1 MRLIYSFLLL
11 PIFIILAH
19 LVSIFSSKIRKPL
32 FARYKVLNNID
43 KAKINTTKGTVV
55 IHSSS
60 MGEFEHIKP
69 LIKSIKET
77 FSLNIVV
84 TFFSPSGYENVK
96 KFEGVDLFLY
106 LPFDFIFQWSQ
117 VYRKLN
123 AKMLIISKHDV
134 WPNQIKAAKKYG
146 VNSILVNA
154 SIGSKS
160 SRTSLIS
167 RILLSNAYRNLDR
180 MFVISAEDSSR
191 FVKAFKCKNIDI
203 AGDTKFDQVLIRQKE
218 AMKKDL
224 VDHSWLSKKLIL
236 VYGSLWPQDAQHVLV
251 HINEILEK
259 YKQLKIII
267 VPHQPTQEILNDFI
281 KYLGQNSFTLYSDRH
296 LIDSS
301 RILIVDKIGML
312 ADIYKYAH
320 IAYVGGSF
328 KQGIHNVMEPA
339 IYGIPVLYG
348 PKHTNSFEATQLLK
362 AEGGISVNNAEE
374 FFEKIKLLIESEEMR
389 NNTGLR
395 AKNFVYK
402 NTGSTQKIL
411 TYIRDC
417 LQES

>member
-1 MRLIYSFLLL
+1 M
-11 PIFIILAH
+11 
-19 LVSIFSSKIRKPL
+19 
-32 FARYKVLNNID
+32 
-43 KAKINTTKGTVV
+43 